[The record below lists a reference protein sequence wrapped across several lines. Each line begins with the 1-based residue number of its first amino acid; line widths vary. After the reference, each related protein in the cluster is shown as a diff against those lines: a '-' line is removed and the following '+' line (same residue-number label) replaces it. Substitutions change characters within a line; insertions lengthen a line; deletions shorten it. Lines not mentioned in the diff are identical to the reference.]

1 MTRSARAG
9 RERATIQACGATAA
23 VRPQVRTELVTLIHK
38 TRLQNGKVLDMRLL
52 RLYAVL

>member
-9 RERATIQACGATAA
+9 RERVTIQACGATAA

-38 TRLQNGKVLDMRLL
+38 THLKNGKVLDMRLL